1 MKVKAIPSAW
11 IRLDGRRLD
20 CGPYM
25 SGALEAKIRLE
36 EKSCQKDR
44 LGQLTA
50 GHAGGIY
57 NGPQFSRNFVDSP
70 EHGVPFLSTSSML
83 RADLSN
89 LPLLRKKDAYS
100 TKLAYLKVR
109 PGMTLISC
117 SGTIGRMVYARPDMD
132 GMWSSQDILKVV
144 PNSSKVPSGYLYAF
158 LSSKYGVPLVTSGT
172 YGAIIQHI
180 EPQHIAG
187 LPVPR
192 LSPEVEL
199 RSHELVEKAGKL
211 RVDASAAL
219 RRAVKATLAAWGVDD
234 LVIDREAHPDIVI
247 HPISQIRS
255 TRRLDAFFYGRGGTG
270 SDRVLANIKQR
281 TAIKALGAVST
292 EVFETSRFGRRTVDD
307 PAYGVPFLSIS
318 DLVKFDPRTAALVSK
333 AQVKLLRA
341 DVKAGWLI
349 LPRVGQLEGVFGTVC
364 YIPRHLEGVGVSD
377 NNIRIIPRSEDE
389 GAYLWAALSTSLLY
403 FQIVRRACGTSI
415 PYLDARRVREIPV
428 PWPKESVR
436 EEIAAMVIASMEKRS
451 LATEAEDGARALVE
465 RDIEEAV

>member
-1 MKVKAIPSAW
+1 MNVKTIPSAW
-11 IRLDGRRLD
+11 LHLDGRRLD

-25 SGALEAKIRLE
+25 SGALEAKVRLE
-36 EKSCQKDR
+36 EISCRKER

-57 NGPQFSRNFVDSP
+57 NGPQFSRNFVDNP

-83 RADLSN
+83 HADLSN

-158 LSSKYGVPLVTSGT
+158 LSSTYGVPLITSGT

-180 EPQHIAG
+180 EPQHIAD

-192 LSPEVEL
+192 LGAKVER
-199 RSHELVEKAGKL
+199 RSHQLVEEAGRL
-211 RVDASAAL
+211 RADASVAL
-219 RRAVKATLAAWGVDD
+219 RRAVEATLAAWGVDD
-234 LVIDREAHPDIVI
+234 LVVDREAHPDILL
-247 HPISQIRS
+247 HPISQIHS

-270 SDRVLANIKQR
+270 SDRLLVDIKQR
-281 TAIKALGAVST
+281 TAVQALGTVST
-292 EVFETSRFGRRTVDD
+292 EVFETPRFGRRTVDD
-307 PAYGVPFLSIS
+307 PAHGVPFLSIS
-318 DLVKFDPRTAALVSK
+318 DLVKFDPRTTALVSK
-333 AQVKLLRA
+333 AQVKSLRA
-341 DVKAGWLI
+341 YVKAGWLI

-364 YIPRHLEGVGVSD
+364 YIPRHLDGIGVSD
-377 NNIRIIPRSEDE
+377 NNIRIVPRSEDE
-389 GAYLWAALSTSLLY
+389 GAYLWAALSTRLLY

-428 PWPKESVR
+428 PWPKRSVR
-436 EEIAAMVIASMEKRS
+436 KVIATMVIAAMEKRS
-451 LATEAEDGARALVE
+451 LASEAEDAARALVE
-465 RDIEEAV
+465 RAIEEAA